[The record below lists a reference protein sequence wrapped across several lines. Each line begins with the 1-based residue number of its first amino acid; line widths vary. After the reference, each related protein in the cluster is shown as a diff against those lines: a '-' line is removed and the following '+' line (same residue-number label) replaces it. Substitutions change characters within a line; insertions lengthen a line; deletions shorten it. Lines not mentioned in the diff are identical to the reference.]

1 MKKSYTT
8 PQPRQYEPAT
18 SRRARS
24 YHSVAIR
31 YYGNAACL
39 VVKQFPI
46 QSNLSTQAPPF
57 LETRRFLSSEAPLLP
72 LAGCTEKACQCR
84 YVHYADCRDRDRR
97 LIYVRFGTST
107 PAFMGRERRSGTDRR
122 QSFTLESSP

>member
-8 PQPRQYEPAT
+8 PQPRPYEPAT

-31 YYGNAACL
+31 YYGNAACP

-46 QSNLSTQAPPF
+46 QPNLSTQAPPF

-72 LAGCTEKACQCR
+72 LTGCTETSCQCR
-84 YVHYADCRDRDRR
+84 YVHYADRREQDRR
-97 LIYVRFGTST
+97 STYVRSGTSA

>member
-8 PQPRQYEPAT
+8 LQPRPYEPAT

-31 YYGNAACL
+31 YDGNAACP
-39 VVKQFPI
+39 VVKQFPM
-46 QSNLSTQAPPF
+46 QPTLSTQAPPF

-72 LAGCTEKACQCR
+72 LAGCTVESCQCR
-84 YVHYADCRDRDRR
+84 YVHYEDRRERDRR
-97 LIYVRFGTST
+97 NSYGRTIDLI
-107 PAFMGRERRSGTDRR
+107 PASVGQERRSGTNRR
-122 QSFTLESSP
+122 QF